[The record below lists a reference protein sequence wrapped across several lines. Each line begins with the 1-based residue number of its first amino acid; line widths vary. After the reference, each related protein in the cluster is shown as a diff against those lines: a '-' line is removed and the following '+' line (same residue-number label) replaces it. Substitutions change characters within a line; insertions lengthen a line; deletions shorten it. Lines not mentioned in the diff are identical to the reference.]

1 MPWLVGLVRLVGLVK
16 LVGFVRLVG
25 LVRLVECSSLVLQ
38 RAAARAHA
46 NTFKHSD
53 VRIHIA
59 DAPCPIA
66 VSVVRATTR

>member
-16 LVGFVRLVG
+16 LVGFVR